1 MADYWA
7 VKAREQAKLEREKLK
22 EQWRRE
28 REVLRAEEKLRLD
41 ARLVHVRAGNL
52 GVHRTV
58 GEGVTELILDFGPG
72 YRIYFGQVG
81 STLIVLLCGGDKS
94 TQHKDIMTAHE
105 YWVDYRRRDAQDT
118 TQLSRRLT

>member
-1 MADYWA
+1 MEANERQIEYYHTADET
-7 VKAREQAKLEREKLK
+7 VPFLEWFDALK
-22 EQWRRE
+22 DRKT
-28 REVLRAEEKLRLD
+28 KLRID
-41 ARLVHVRAGNL
+41 ARLAHVRAGNL

-72 YRIYFGQVG
+72 YRMYFGQVG